1 MRRTPPFPRLCL
13 LAAAAALF
21 QLLAAPA
28 QACSVADSYRVPT
41 NVELAADAEIILLA
55 RVESGTTGT
64 AHPNITMT
72 VTPIEL
78 LKGRLPMDK
87 PLTLPGA
94 IAEPRF
100 ALLSSPLELEQAHP
114 LAYIGS
120 CTRFM
125 FVRGATVLFFLNPI
139 EKAMKGRQVPAPI
152 RGMLVPAGSAF
163 SRWAEDVLSAGSPWV
178 RATRTY
184 IAAAALPADRQKAML
199 VAERDRFRAAADQE
213 SRVVADDIDRQL
225 AGPNKP
231 WNQLMQEA
239 ISKRKSRGQGS
250 PDPLRGN

>member
-1 MRRTPPFPRLCL
+1 MRRTLTFPRLCL

-21 QLLAAPA
+21 QLPAAPA
-28 QACSVADSYRVPT
+28 QACSVTDSYRVPT

-55 RVESGTTGT
+55 RVESGTTGIED
-64 AHPNITMT
+64 PNMTMT

-78 LKGRLPMDK
+78 IKGRLPLDK

-139 EKAMKGRQVPAPI
+139 EKAMKGREVPAPI

-163 SRWAEDVLSAGSPWV
+163 SRWAEDVLSAESPWV
-178 RATRTY
+178 RATRLY
-184 IAAAALPADRQKAML
+184 IAAAALPADRRRAML
-199 VAERDRFRAAADQE
+199 IAERDRLRAAADQE
-213 SRVVADDIDRQL
+213 SRVIADDIDRQL

-231 WNQLMQEA
+231 WNQRMQEEIA
-239 ISKRKSRGQGS
+239 KSKKRGQRAF
-250 PDPLRGN
+250 DPLRGN